1 MKVPAWTYFWV
12 FYSIASG
19 FVPVFTIMALYY
31 NLKSSTVILSALLF
45 LFRIAL
51 AIPDFLCLH
60 TYFRIEL
67 SISEKNVI
75 GI

>member
-1 MKVPAWTYFWV
+1 
-12 FYSIASG
+12 
-19 FVPVFTIMALYY
+19 
-31 NLKSSTVILSALLF
+31 
-45 LFRIAL
+45 L

-75 GI
+75 GIWDSTFLKHSHCTSMGLAWPRLYFFGGGFLGFVCWFVCLFGGTQGP